1 MTKTRLPTLPPPTDP
16 TFSDRLAEILQVF
29 MGNRGDSLDKVV
41 TFRDLENKQVAEKLV
56 STGANGLRLGAS
68 GATAGSVG
76 GTSLPT
82 LAVPPAVVG
91 ATIGGAFSRMVLS
104 WTPPKYAN
112 HAYTEVRRSTTNSIA
127 SAVQIGSTVASTYVD
142 VVGGGFTGYYWLRHV
157 TTDGGVGPWSPALT
171 ATTPASH
178 EEVLNTLTSAEWQAS
193 TSYSIFTPVAPTTE
207 VAVGGALI
215 RLVAVSTGVSGATE
229 PDWAT
234 AITVLG
240 DTVVDGTVT
249 WQAVEVGKIP
259 FFIDPATGLVVI
271 DGASIR
277 SASVG
282 SLQVRDGFF
291 DTMTAA
297 KGTLGEANI
306 SMLNVF
312 DALVNNYIRSD
323 SYSPGVSGWT
333 INKDGT
339 AEFQDVIARGD
350 VEASSLK
357 AATAMVYSANI
368 ADLQV
373 DTIHIQDQAVTFPVA
388 YENDVDEFV
397 QCFASGVFDTGWND
411 FLSAT
416 IYCTGANVAVNCSYE
431 TTRSANE
438 PASGSNTH
446 TFYLRLYNETTGQVI
461 FQDSKAYSIDAGDG
475 DLFEQIDRSLH
486 TLHTPAAGN
495 NTIKLQ
501 YRCARTSTDGIN
513 AHAIY
518 YSGLLWIEAKK

>member
-1 MTKTRLPTLPPPTDP
+1 MTKTRLPTLPPPSDP
-16 TFSDRLAEILQVF
+16 TFSDRLSEILQVF
-29 MGNRGDSLDKVV
+29 MGNRGDQLDKVV
-41 TFRDLENKQVAEKLV
+41 TFRDLENTQVAEKLV

-82 LAVPPAVVG
+82 LAVPPSVVG

-104 WTPPKYAN
+104 WTPPRYAN

-127 SAVQIGSTVASTYVD
+127 SAVQIGSTAASTYVD

-193 TSYSIFTPVAPTTE
+193 TSYSIFTPVAPTVD

-215 RLVAVSTGVSGATE
+215 RLVAVSTGVSGGTE
-229 PDWAT
+229 PDWVT
-234 AITVLG
+234 EVTTLG

-259 FFIDPATGLVVI
+259 FFIDPSTGLVVI

-277 SASVG
+277 SASVEA
-282 SLQVRDGFF
+282 LQVKDGFF
-291 DTMTAA
+291 DAMTAA
-297 KGTLGEANI
+297 KGNLGEANI
-306 SMLNVF
+306 SIANIF
-312 DALVNNYIRSD
+312 NALVQNYIRSD

-339 AEFQDVIARGD
+339 AEFQDIIARGD
-350 VEASSLK
+350 VEASTLK
-357 AATAMVYSANI
+357 ASTVMVYAGNI

-373 DTIHIQDQAVTFPVA
+373 DTIHIADQAVTFPNFVSA
-388 YENDVDEFV
+388 LDVI
-397 QCFASGVFDTGWND
+397 
-411 FLSAT
+411 FLSGTTYETALSIT
-416 IYCTGANVAVNCSYE
+416 VTVTDAPVLVDAKAMVRKADSGTMLARITRNGTDITGDFKVGEADEYSSSSIGVLDEPGSGTHTYNLDIRRTNTTGAGYYKE
-431 TTRSANE
+431 RSMLVME
-438 PASGSNTH
+438 
-446 TFYLRLYNETTGQVI
+446 L
-461 FQDSKAYSIDAGDG
+461 
-475 DLFEQIDRSLH
+475 
-486 TLHTPAAGN
+486 
-495 NTIKLQ
+495 
-501 YRCARTSTDGIN
+501 
-513 AHAIY
+513 
-518 YSGLLWIEAKK
+518 KK